1 MTADP
6 QKSRSG
12 APRGRSPTPDSAGSD
27 GSGHRNLS
35 SAATRRTPRPHR
47 ADLAFF
53 DGAFAILRGARF
65 LWATPASWPLAAVPV
80 VVCSLLCALS
90 IAGAIH
96 YVPQLMAAGW
106 PSLEARLG
114 EFGAG
119 LLRAIFVLLG
129 AVLGVFVATFVTPPL
144 SAPALERLVLL
155 RERSLGLEPR
165 PAAGFIR
172 EFWCALQA
180 QLVALAI
187 GVPVLAVLWLV
198 TLLAPPAAVATV
210 PLKFL
215 VLALSVAWSLLD
227 YPLSLR
233 GVALRDRL
241 SRMRAQAP
249 RVLGFGAAMALLF
262 AVPLLPLVL
271 LPAAVAAAAEIGIE
285 LDRAR

>member
-1 MTADP
+1 LWT
-6 QKSRSG
+6 
-12 APRGRSPTPDSAGSD
+12 TPS
-27 GSGHRNLS
+27 
-35 SAATRRTPRPHR
+35 
-47 ADLAFF
+47 
-53 DGAFAILRGARF
+53 
-65 LWATPASWPLAAVPV
+65 SWPFAAVPV
-80 VVCSLLCALS
+80 VVCALLCALS

-96 YVPQLMAAGW
+96 YVPQLMAALW

-119 LLRAIFVLLG
+119 LLRVIFIVLG
-129 AVLGVFVATFVTPPL
+129 AVLGVFAATFVTPPL

-155 RERSLGLEPR
+155 RERNLGVEPR
-165 PAAGFIR
+165 PAAGFVR

-187 GVPVLAVLWLV
+187 GAPLFALLWLI
-198 TLLAPPAAVATV
+198 TFLAPPAAVVTL

-233 GVALRDRL
+233 GVQLRDRL
-241 SRMRAQAP
+241 RRMQAQAP

-262 AVPLLPLVL
+262 TVPFLPLVL
-271 LPAAVAAAAEIGIE
+271 LPAAVAAAAEIGVE
-285 LDRAR
+285 LDAAQ